1 LPDGTAGTAYSLT
14 LAASGGTPVYT
25 WSVSEPLPSSL
36 ALNASSGVI
45 SGTPAV
51 AGTAGFTLRVTD
63 AAKRDAIKACQVTI
77 VLSIAPASLPNGTA
91 GRDYAQ
97 TLRATGG
104 AGPFQWS
111 LVSSQL
117 PPGLSLFAPTGEI
130 RGIPTGL
137 GAYTFTVRVQD
148 SSTGTTGQ
156 RTFALTIDFVL
167 PVVSM
172 AGLPDPIV
180 VLQQPMI
187 SLSLASGSPVEITG
201 QLAVQFKSE
210 ALNPCDDPMIGFA
223 GGGKTVNFR
232 IPANATGAVFGTAS
246 AIGLLTGTTAGTL
259 SLVATL
265 NAGGKDVTPS
275 PAPTRTA
282 RISQL
287 APVIPADLTVERTS
301 GGIVV
306 KVTGYSTPRQVQEA
320 TFTFSPASG
329 RSLQTST
336 FTVNT
341 LSASNDWFRS
351 ARSTAEFGGEFIY
364 TQAFTVSDPSAVTSV
379 TVTLKNAT
387 GASQPRSRNF

>member
-1 LPDGTAGTAYSLT
+1 
-14 LAASGGTPVYT
+14 
-25 WSVSEPLPSSL
+25 
-36 ALNASSGVI
+36 
-45 SGTPAV
+45 
-51 AGTAGFTLRVTD
+51 
-63 AAKRDAIKACQVTI
+63 
-77 VLSIAPASLPNGTA
+77 
-91 GRDYAQ
+91 
-97 TLRATGG
+97 
-104 AGPFQWS
+104 
-111 LVSSQL
+111 L
-117 PPGLSLFAPTGEI
+117 PPGLSLFASTGEI

-137 GAYTFTVRVQD
+137 GAYSFTVRVRD
-148 SSTGTTGQ
+148 SSTGITGE

-172 AGLPDPIV
+172 AGLPDPVV

-246 AIGLLTGTTAGTL
+246 AIGLQTGTTAGTL

-265 NAGGKDVTPS
+265 NAGGRNVTPT
-275 PAPTRTA
+275 PAPARTA
-282 RISQL
+282 RINQL
-287 APVIPADLTVERTS
+287 APVISADADLTVERTS
-301 GGIVV
+301 GGITV
-306 KVTGYSTPRQVQEA
+306 KVIGYSTPRQVQEA

-341 LSASNDWFRS
+341 LAESNTWFRS
-351 ARSTAEFGGEFIY
+351 ADSCAKFGGEFMY
-364 TQAFTVSDPSAVTSV
+364 TQPFQVSEPSAVTSV